1 MARGKYK
8 SKIVMAFFIIFLLAV
23 LVACFAIFKIGDAF
37 SPWMITSAVWLG
49 IFVMFSLFGYNLYP
63 LENRLYTC
71 VMIWVPILV
80 LTSVATYYALPVP
93 ERADVNSK
101 IEVSN
106 KSYTFLLIIA
116 AICSPLYLYQI
127 VKVAMMFDM
136 GDILNNIR
144 VFSSYGEKNTLVKL
158 LQYVIPINQAL
169 FIVEMWRYPNGGKLK
184 FYTILL
190 ANILC
195 TIAVMSKTPIFIL
208 FLSTLYV
215 LYEKQRIKISSMVM
229 WGIVILAGFYGLNVL
244 RKPEAEQ
251 DSSTF
256 FDFFSMYVL
265 SPSVAFEWTQEKL
278 TDQFG
283 SFSFAFFYAFASKM
297 GLGTYYIQKQ
307 LQDFVWVPIPT
318 NVYTVFQPYF
328 EDFGYKGIALFASL
342 WGVITGWIYRLCKN
356 GNVLAK
362 CIYAYIVFAL
372 VMQFYQ
378 ESLIVNL
385 SYVIQYTVAFIL
397 ILKHKV
403 SLVLKN

>member
-1 MARGKYK
+1 M
-8 SKIVMAFFIIFLLAV
+8 ILFFIFLLAV

-37 SPWMITSAVWLG
+37 SPWMLTSAVWLG
-49 IFVMFSLFGYNLYP
+49 IFIMFSLFGYNLYP

-93 ERADVNSK
+93 KGADVNAD
-101 IEVSN
+101 IEVSS
-106 KSYTFLLIIA
+106 KSYRCLLLLA
-116 AICSPLYLYQI
+116 VVCSPLYLYQI

-136 GDILNNIR
+136 GDIFNNIR
-144 VFSSYGEKNTLVKL
+144 IFSSYGEKSTLVNL
-158 LQYVIPINQAL
+158 LKYVIPINQTL
-169 FIVEMWRYPNGGKLK
+169 FIVEMWRYPNGGKFK
-184 FYTILL
+184 FYAIFL
-190 ANILC
+190 ANVFCI
-195 TIAVMSKTPIFIL
+195 IAVMSKTPIFIL
-208 FLSTLYV
+208 FLSTLFV
-215 LYEKQRIKISSMVM
+215 MYEKRYIKLSSIFL
-229 WGIVILAGFYGLNVL
+229 WGIVLLVGFYGLNTL
-244 RKPEAEQ
+244 RKPEDEQ
-251 DSSTF
+251 NSFTF
-256 FDFFSMYVL
+256 FDFFSLYVL

-283 SFSFAFFYAFASKM
+283 SFSFAFFYAFASKI
-297 GLGTYYIQKQ
+297 GLGTFYVQKQ

-328 EDFGYKGIALFASL
+328 EDFGYKGIAFFASL
-342 WGVITGWIYRLCKN
+342 WGVATGWIYRLCKN

-385 SYVIQYTVAFIL
+385 SFVIQYTVAFIL

-403 SLVLKN
+403 SFPL

>member
-1 MARGKYK
+1 M
-8 SKIVMAFFIIFLLAV
+8 IFFIIFLLAV

-37 SPWMITSAVWLG
+37 SPWMLTSAVWLG
-49 IFVMFSLFGYNLYP
+49 IFIMFSLFGYNLYP

-93 ERADVNSK
+93 KGADVNAD
-101 IEVSN
+101 IEVSS
-106 KSYTFLLIIA
+106 KSYRCLLLLA
-116 AICSPLYLYQI
+116 VVCSPLYLYQI

-136 GDILNNIR
+136 GDIFNNIR
-144 VFSSYGEKNTLVKL
+144 IFSSYGEKSTLVNL
-158 LQYVIPINQAL
+158 LKYVIPINQTL
-169 FIVEMWRYPNGGKLK
+169 FIVEMWRYPNGGKFK
-184 FYTILL
+184 FYAIFL
-190 ANILC
+190 ANVFCI
-195 TIAVMSKTPIFIL
+195 IAVMSKTPIFIL
-208 FLSTLYV
+208 FLSTLFV
-215 LYEKQRIKISSMVM
+215 MYEKRYIKLSSIFL
-229 WGIVILAGFYGLNVL
+229 WGIVLLVGFYGLNTL
-244 RKPEAEQ
+244 RKPEDEQ
-251 DSSTF
+251 NTFTF
-256 FDFFSMYVL
+256 FDFFSLYVL

-283 SFSFAFFYAFASKM
+283 SFSFAFFYAFASKI
-297 GLGTYYIQKQ
+297 GLGTFYVQKQ

-328 EDFGYKGIALFASL
+328 EDFGYKGIAFFASL
-342 WGVITGWIYRLCKN
+342 WGVATGWIYRLCKN

-385 SYVIQYTVAFIL
+385 SFVIQYTVAFIL

-403 SLVLKN
+403 SFVIEKKKIEK

>member
-1 MARGKYK
+1 M
-8 SKIVMAFFIIFLLAV
+8 IFFIIFLLAV

-37 SPWMITSAVWLG
+37 SPWMLTSAVWLG
-49 IFVMFSLFGYNLYP
+49 IFIMFSLFGYNLYP

-93 ERADVNSK
+93 KGADVNAD
-101 IEVSN
+101 IEVSS
-106 KSYTFLLIIA
+106 KSYRCLLLLA
-116 AICSPLYLYQI
+116 VVCSPLYLYQI

-136 GDILNNIR
+136 GDIFNNIR
-144 VFSSYGEKNTLVKL
+144 IFSSYGEKSTLVNL
-158 LQYVIPINQAL
+158 LKYVIPINQTL
-169 FIVEMWRYPNGGKLK
+169 FIVEMWRYPNGGKFK
-184 FYTILL
+184 FYAIFL
-190 ANILC
+190 ANVFCI
-195 TIAVMSKTPIFIL
+195 IAVMSKTPIFIL
-208 FLSTLYV
+208 FLSTLFV
-215 LYEKQRIKISSMVM
+215 MYEKRYIKLSSIFL
-229 WGIVILAGFYGLNVL
+229 WGIVLLVGFYGLNTL
-244 RKPEAEQ
+244 RKPEEEQ
-251 DSSTF
+251 NTFTF
-256 FDFFSMYVL
+256 FDFFSLYVL

-283 SFSFAFFYAFASKM
+283 SFSFAFFYAFASKI
-297 GLGTYYIQKQ
+297 GLGTFYVQKQ

-328 EDFGYKGIALFASL
+328 EDFGYKGIAFFASL
-342 WGVITGWIYRLCKN
+342 WGVATGWIYRLCKN

-385 SYVIQYTVAFIL
+385 SFVIQYTVAFIL

-403 SLVLKN
+403 SFVIEKKKIEK

>member
-1 MARGKYK
+1 M
-8 SKIVMAFFIIFLLAV
+8 VFFIIFLLAV

-37 SPWMITSAVWLG
+37 SPWMLTSAVWLG

-63 LENRLYTC
+63 LENRLYIC

-106 KSYTFLLIIA
+106 NSYTFLLIIA
-116 AICSPLYLYQI
+116 VVCSPLYFYQI
-127 VKVAMMFDM
+127 LKVAMMFDM

-144 VFSSYGEKNTLVKL
+144 VFSSYGEKSFLVKL
-158 LQYVIPINQAL
+158 LQYVIPVNQAL

-184 FYTILL
+184 FYTILF
-190 ANILC
+190 ANVFC

>member
-1 MARGKYK
+1 M
-8 SKIVMAFFIIFLLAV
+8 IFFIIFLLAV

-37 SPWMITSAVWLG
+37 SPWMLTSAVWLG
-49 IFVMFSLFGYNLYP
+49 IFIMFSLFGYNLYP

-93 ERADVNSK
+93 EGADVNAD
-101 IEVSN
+101 IEVSS
-106 KSYTFLLIIA
+106 KSYRCLLLLA
-116 AICSPLYLYQI
+116 VVCSPLYLYQI

-136 GDILNNIR
+136 GDIFNNIR
-144 VFSSYGEKNTLVKL
+144 IFSSYGEKSTLVNL
-158 LQYVIPINQAL
+158 LKYVIPVNQTL
-169 FIVEMWRYPNGGKLK
+169 FIVELWRYPNGGKFK
-184 FYTILL
+184 FYAIFL
-190 ANILC
+190 ANVFCI
-195 TIAVMSKTPIFIL
+195 IAVMSKTPIFIL
-208 FLSTLYV
+208 FLSTLFV
-215 LYEKQRIKISSMVM
+215 MYEKRYVKLSSIFL
-229 WGIVILAGFYGLNVL
+229 WGIVLLAGFYGLNTL
-244 RKPEAEQ
+244 RKPEDEQ
-251 DSSTF
+251 NTFTF
-256 FDFFSMYVL
+256 FDFFSLYVL

-283 SFSFAFFYAFASKM
+283 SFSFAFFYAFVSKI
-297 GLGTYYIQKQ
+297 GLGTFYVQKQ

-328 EDFGYKGIALFASL
+328 EDFGYKGIAFFASL
-342 WGVITGWIYRLCKN
+342 WGVATGWIYRLCKN

-385 SYVIQYTVAFIL
+385 SFVIQYTVAFIL

-403 SLVLKN
+403 SFVIEKKKIEK

>member
-1 MARGKYK
+1 
-8 SKIVMAFFIIFLLAV
+8 MAFFIIFLLAV

-256 FDFFSMYVL
+256 FDFFLCMSFHHL
-265 SPSVAFEWTQEKL
+265 SHLSGRKRNLPISLAHFHL
-278 TDQFG
+278 R
-283 SFSFAFFYAFASKM
+283 SFM
-297 GLGTYYIQKQ
+297 RLHQKW
-307 LQDFVWVPIPT
+307 DWVHT
-318 NVYTVFQPYF
+318 
-328 EDFGYKGIALFASL
+328 
-342 WGVITGWIYRLCKN
+342 IYRSNYRILY
-356 GNVLAK
+356 GFQYRQMSIL
-362 CIYAYIVFAL
+362 YS
-372 VMQFYQ
+372 
-378 ESLIVNL
+378 SLIL
-385 SYVIQYTVAFIL
+385 RILVI
-397 ILKHKV
+397 KE
-403 SLVLKN
+403 